1 MNIALLAAIVAGVFL
16 VMKMALN
23 YQDPDPKACIQDAG
37 LVFLA
42 GLAGVYGFNEYLDKP
57 VAPKVANV
65 FTERPT
71 F

>member
-16 VMKMALN
+16 AMKMALR
-23 YQDPDPKACIQDAG
+23 YHDPDPKACIQDAG
-37 LVFLA
+37 IAFLSGMA
-42 GLAGVYGFNEYLDKP
+42 GIYGYQHYFDKP
-57 VAPKVANV
+57 ATPKVANV

>member
-16 VMKMALN
+16 AMKMVLR

-37 LVFLA
+37 LAFLS
-42 GLAGVYGFNEYLDKP
+42 GLAGIYAYQHYLDKP
-57 VAPKVANV
+57 TTPKVASV

>member
-1 MNIALLAAIVAGVFL
+1 MNIALLSAIVAAVFL
-16 VMKMALN
+16 AMKMALR

-37 LVFLA
+37 IAFLS
-42 GLAGVYGFNEYLDKP
+42 GLAGIYAYQQYLDKP
-57 VAPKVANV
+57 IVPKVATV

>member
-1 MNIALLAAIVAGVFL
+1 MNIALLSAIVAAVFL
-16 VMKMALN
+16 AMKMVLR
-23 YQDPDPKACIQDAG
+23 YQNPDPKACIQDAG

-42 GLAGVYGFNEYLDKP
+42 GLAGVYAFNKYLDKP

-65 FTERPT
+65 FTERPN